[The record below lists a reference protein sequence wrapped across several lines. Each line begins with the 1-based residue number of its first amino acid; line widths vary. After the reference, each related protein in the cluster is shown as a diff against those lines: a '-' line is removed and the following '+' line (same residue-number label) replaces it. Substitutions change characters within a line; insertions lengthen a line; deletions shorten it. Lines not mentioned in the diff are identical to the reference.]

1 AMRHLGLEVWCL
13 RKAGLARIALEFRK
27 CSDLNVER
35 KIQALGD
42 DPGGQ
47 GDHGVGDSE
56 DLFRP
61 AGTKHSLQLGDSDL
75 KTLGTTRVP
84 QANDIRSVFLQC
96 CDYAL

>member
-1 AMRHLGLEVWCL
+1 TAPCELTLHCRAQGKYPFGVLRNEGAMRHLGLEVWCL

-47 GDHGVGDSE
+47 GDHGVGDRE

-61 AGTKHSLQLGDSDL
+61 AGTKHSLQLGDSD
-75 KTLGTTRVP
+75 
-84 QANDIRSVFLQC
+84 
-96 CDYAL
+96 